1 MLASSLS
8 WDNEVDLGVDPEQVS
23 EVRATGVARASTWS
37 AAALGAGQDV
47 TAQDHDP
54 RAHALAPPAKTLDQ
68 ASGSTPVAVE
78 RGLQACTAATL
89 AGARKP
95 FRLRDTFTVL
105 VRHLFRGPVRLRGR
119 Q

>member
-8 WDNEVDLGVDPEQVS
+8 WDNESILAVDPEQVS
-23 EVRATGVARASTWS
+23 EVRGTGVARTSAWS
-37 AAALGAGQDV
+37 AATVGAGQHV

-54 RAHALAPPAKTLDQ
+54 RAPREISLPAKTLDQ

-78 RGLQACTAATL
+78 RGLQAYTAPTL

-95 FRLRDTFTVL
+95 FGERTTTSR
-105 VRHLFRGPVRLRGR
+105 
-119 Q
+119 